1 MQRHKD
7 NDTKA
12 ETQRQRAFA
21 DRRSK
26 DIYQLRSPGL
36 TKLDCRKSGG
46 AGSVH
51 HPQCSPSTM
60 FTIHNVHHSQ
70 CSPST
75 MFSIQSVHHPRP
87 QSKRYSLISPPSHSP
102 SHLLPAQ
109 TYHNNHYYLEPGHHL
124 GIETTMFAIYLLF
137 KEVREGLLL
146 TAVEESF
153 FTVRAPLCSCVS
165 TQYIHFIQSNCL
177 SHSISAKSRCSIIR
191 NDGIHGCIDLS
202 SL

>member
-46 AGSVH
+46 AGGV
-51 HPQCSPSTM
+51 Q
-60 FTIHNVHHSQ
+60 
-70 CSPST
+70 
-75 MFSIQSVHHPRP
+75 HPRP

-177 SHSISAKSRCSIIR
+177 SHSIPAKSRCSFIR

>member
-1 MQRHKD
+1 MQRHID

-21 DRRSK
+21 DRWSRNI
-26 DIYQLRSPGL
+26 DQPRSPGL

-46 AGSVH
+46 AGCVH
-51 HPQCSPSTM
+51 HPQCSPSTR
-60 FTIHNVHHSQ
+60 
-70 CSPST
+70 
-75 MFSIQSVHHPRP
+75 FSIQSVHHPRP
-87 QSKRYSLISPPSHSP
+87 QSKWNSSISSPSHSA
-102 SHLLPAQ
+102 SHLPAQ
-109 TYHNNHYYLEPGHHL
+109 TYHNNHYSLEPGHHL

-137 KEVREGLLL
+137 KEIREGFLL

-153 FTVRAPLCSCVS
+153 FTGRAPLCSCVS

-177 SHSISAKSRCSIIR
+177 SHSIPAKSRCSFIR

>member
-1 MQRHKD
+1 M
-7 NDTKA
+7 
-12 ETQRQRAFA
+12 
-21 DRRSK
+21 
-26 DIYQLRSPGL
+26 

-46 AGSVH
+46 AGGV
-51 HPQCSPSTM
+51 Q
-60 FTIHNVHHSQ
+60 
-70 CSPST
+70 
-75 MFSIQSVHHPRP
+75 HPRP
-87 QSKRYSLISPPSHSP
+87 QSKRYSLISALSHSP

-109 TYHNNHYYLEPGHHL
+109 THHNNHFYLEPGHHL

-137 KEVREGLLL
+137 KEVTEGLLL

-177 SHSISAKSRCSIIR
+177 SHSIPAKSRCSFIR